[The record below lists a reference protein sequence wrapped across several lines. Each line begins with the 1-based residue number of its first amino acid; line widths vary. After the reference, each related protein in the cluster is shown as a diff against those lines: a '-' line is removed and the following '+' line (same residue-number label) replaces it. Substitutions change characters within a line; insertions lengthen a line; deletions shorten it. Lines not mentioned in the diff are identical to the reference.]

1 MRMAVLSVLTGNAAI
16 TSAASTNN
24 MPSLKMQ
31 AACLIIITFI
41 LVIYIS
47 SEHEKNTST
56 KLFMGLIITGIV
68 NLIFDM
74 ITVYTVNFWCD
85 YTTGIYAILNR
96 AFHAVFIGTL
106 DTMMFLLF
114 LYISGVIYGND
125 FYKVPK
131 YLQLIIAAPITFAL
145 GSAIFGELHY
155 DINPRGNYS
164 MGFAAYTCY
173 AVLGIYLIFTF
184 VMVLTN
190 YKAFTRGYSIFIIA
204 SLSIQLASAILQAVY
219 PWLLISGLG
228 TAMVVISSYMTV
240 ESPGIVLLSRQK
252 LQAEEANKAK
262 SNFISN
268 VSHELRTPVNAVL
281 GMNEMILRECKDINI
296 LQYSSNIKVAGNN
309 LLHIINDILDFTKVE
324 AGKVEIVNG
333 DYDLTE
339 MLFELYDMIAIR
351 AKDKGLNFIV
361 CVHPHCRR
369 HMHGDSQKLKQI
381 ITNLLTNA
389 VKYTNYGYV
398 EISVS
403 TTMLEGSKA
412 LLTVAVKDSGI
423 GIKQE
428 DLGHLFNSFERLEEE
443 RNRNI
448 EGTGLGLALTSKL
461 VTLLGGNIEVQSEYG
476 VGSQFSISVAQTILD
491 NERVGDFNYQ
501 NSHRIVDIDSYHEA
515 FTAPNA
521 KMLVVDDNEQNLFVV
536 ESLLKNTKIQIS
548 TATSGKECLNRV
560 RIERFDLILLDHM
573 MPHMDG
579 IQTIDKIHEEGL
591 CEGVPI
597 IAYTANALDTAIQLY
612 KEHGFADYLLKPAH
626 GKTLEILVQKY
637 LKPKL
642 VEQVREKDKEEEPL
656 IEKNESGHSREYL
669 LKFGFNLDEA
679 MKNCGGNG
687 ELFNSLSAMFVKNV
701 PKAVAKL
708 FEECSYGDTDSYAI
722 DVHSLKTNARTIG
735 AMKLAETAYAHELSA
750 KNGDSSYIKDKF
762 PELKRQADETVNI
775 LRAYLS

>member
-1 MRMAVLSVLTGNAAI
+1 MADLVVFAE
-16 TSAASTNN
+16 SAVINSSTNN
-24 MPSLKMQ
+24 MPSVKMQ
-31 AACLIIITFI
+31 VACLIIVTFI
-41 LVIYIS
+41 LVIYFF
-47 SEHEKNTST
+47 SEHEKGTSN
-56 KLFMGLIITGIV
+56 KIFFAILIAGII
-68 NLIFDM
+68 NLIFD
-74 ITVYTVNFWCD
+74 ITTVYTVNHWYD
-85 YTTGIYAILNR
+85 YDTGVYAVLNR
-96 AFHAVFIGTL
+96 LFHSVFIGSL
-106 DTMMFLLF
+106 DLIMFLLF
-114 LYISGVIYGND
+114 IYIKCIIRGKD
-125 FYKVPK
+125 FLKGPK
-131 YLQLIIAAPITFAL
+131 YIKIITVIPIILAL
-145 GSAIFGELHY
+145 GTTIFGELHY
-155 DINPRGNYS
+155 NLHPKSNYY
-164 MGFAAYTCY
+164 MGFVAYVCY
-173 AVLGIYLIFTF
+173 TVLAIYLIFTL
-184 VMVLTN
+184 VTVLVN
-190 YKAFTRGYSIFIIA
+190 YRKFPTEYSIFIIV
-204 SLSIQLASAILQAVY
+204 SLTTQLAVAIVQGIY

-228 TAMVVISSYMTV
+228 TTIVVISSYLTI
-240 ESPGIVLLSRQK
+240 ENPGFVLLSIQK
-252 LQAEEANKAK
+252 EQAEEANRAK

-268 VSHELRTPVNAVL
+268 VSHELRTPINAVL
-281 GMNEMILRECKDINI
+281 GMNEMILRECKDISI

-369 HMHGDSQKLKQI
+369 HLHGDSQKIKQI
-381 ITNLLTNA
+381 IINLLTNA

-398 EISVS
+398 EITVS
-403 TTMLEGSKA
+403 TTMLEENKA
-412 LLTVAVKDSGI
+412 ILNVAVKDSGI

-428 DLGHLFNSFERLEEE
+428 DMAHLFNSFERLEKE

-448 EGTGLGLALTSKL
+448 EGTGLGLALTSAL
-461 VTLLGGNIEVQSEYG
+461 ISLLGGKIEVQSEYG
-476 VGSQFSISVAQTILD
+476 VGSQFSISVTQSVLD

-501 NSHRIVDIDSYHEA
+501 NSHRVVDIDSYHEA

-548 TATSGKECLNRV
+548 TATNGKECLNRV

-579 IQTIDKIHEEGL
+579 IQTIDKIREEGL

-642 VEQVREKDKEEEPL
+642 IEPAKDTDKEEEPL
-656 IEKNESGHSREYL
+656 LEKNESGHSKEYL

-687 ELFNSLSAMFVKNV
+687 QLFNSLCAMFVKNV
-701 PKAVAKL
+701 PKAIAKL
-708 FEECSYGDTDSYAI
+708 FEECSYGDTDSYAV

-750 KNGDSSYIKDKF
+750 KNGDTSYIKDKF

-775 LRAYLS
+775 LRAYLN